1 MFDNIVANNEIN
13 FNKLEQKIFKFVCEL
28 GCNILK
34 NIIERYDEKL
44 QNERDKKAFRHRG
57 LKTDSIKTVM
67 GVVEYKRA
75 IYEYVEG
82 ENKKFV
88 YLLDENLNLS
98 EFGKIS
104 ENLVERILNIAVETN
119 SYRDAAE
126 QLMQTLNISISHET
140 VREIVLKAGIKIL
153 EKENEEINLNDKDK

>member
-57 LKTDSIKTVM
+57 LKPDSIKTVM
-67 GVVEYKRA
+67 GVVECHWGR
-75 IYEYVEG
+75 
-82 ENKKFV
+82 FC
-88 YLLDENLNLS
+88 L
-98 EFGKIS
+98 
-104 ENLVERILNIAVETN
+104 T
-119 SYRDAAE
+119 
-126 QLMQTLNISISHET
+126 QTLKINNRSL
-140 VREIVLKAGIKIL
+140 LKDNGINSFDL
-153 EKENEEINLNDKDK
+153 PHA